1 MEENKNLE
9 NNLEPEITA
18 QGEQTTIEQ
27 PAVEQPSTPV
37 NPYIVSSDYNANGQY
52 QPVVSAP
59 LLNQKNTTNHGMA
72 IASMV
77 LGIVGTV
84 LCCCCGTS
92 VVIGIIGL
100 ILGIIARSKGN
111 REVFSLVGIIL
122 NSVAIFLSIALVVYY
137 IIAFLSDPEAM
148 NELLEVYD
156 YYGID
161 SYGTDSFGTE
171 SSYYFYDNDYYAALR
186 GLIK

>member
-1 MEENKNLE
+1 M
-9 NNLEPEITA
+9 ITLA
-18 QGEQTTIEQ
+18 M
-27 PAVEQPSTPV
+27 
-37 NPYIVSSDYNANGQY
+37 
-52 QPVVSAP
+52 
-59 LLNQKNTTNHGMA
+59 NTTAAN
-72 IASMV
+72 
-77 LGIVGTV
+77 
-84 LCCCCGTS
+84 
-92 VVIGIIGL
+92 VIGIIGL

-171 SSYYFYDNDYYAALR
+171 STYYFYDNDYYAALR